1 MEDVSRSVSCLR
13 EEIRMNTLS
22 QKVRRYTTFIRDIL
36 ELAQPKNI
44 PTGIKLHNILDENS
58 VNDVMD
64 SINDI
69 NETIYHND
77 PSKFLTWAKG
87 FISQLKFHPKTH
99 IVTMKI
105 RIQIPLAYWQD
116 LMPIYMVY
124 QIGFIPAFGGP
135 CSRLNLPNIL
145 ARKNGTFHE
154 VQCPSDDCRDG
165 HITTMSPS
173 CLKNG
178 SNISCPLILSHCKQ
192 LSSFVMDDGILLTTY
207 HKIFTVDLAGLRIK
221 LTHNGSVFISWHGL
235 SRIEVEGDLPD
246 KYHKTFFPP
255 MLNVTLKAEIIPES
269 DKEDMRYTWLDIY
282 HANHSLENDIMRMT
296 IDEVQL
302 IKKEAMPRTTH
313 LSIWASVVLFFVAGI
328 LVLTACWRK
337 KFKNTVLI
345 QTSRV

>member
-1 MEDVSRSVSCLR
+1 
-13 EEIRMNTLS
+13 MNTLS

-116 LMPIYMVY
+116 LMPTYMVY

-246 KYHKTFFPP
+246 KYHKTC
-255 MLNVTLKAEIIPES
+255 LIYKKYIIHKWS
-269 DKEDMRYTWLDIY
+269 FNYRNINSILLTFNI
-282 HANHSLENDIMRMT
+282 
-296 IDEVQL
+296 
-302 IKKEAMPRTTH
+302 IKGGKWGLYR
-313 LSIWASVVLFFVAGI
+313 I
-328 LVLTACWRK
+328 LVDFCADGATICSTNNSGIMIGVKLLMVEPNLPQPHFNPFSHVEKGFFCD
-337 KFKNTVLI
+337 FLEI
-345 QTSRV
+345 GSS